1 MPLPSICPS
10 TTSPEPN
17 RSIAQNL
24 FRPTFIA
31 VWPQEPSERHPLSPA
46 FRCWIARR
54 SHLVDTVLMPIEVQ
68 ILEYQ
73 YTVHSTPFIEK
84 QIHEAQNPEP
94 RRRPQIKSGPITY
107 QLQWRVGLSERGC
120 TFSAQL
126 NCVNVED
133 HPFLKVGPLGNRYSL
148 FSFQGM
154 NHYHAWSGSVGTG
167 AEGDSRDCA
176 VWTIAGEASRLIG
189 SLVVPT
195 RCVGQPRSSDT
206 QE

>member
-54 SHLVDTVLMPIEVQ
+54 SHLVDTVLMPRYR
-68 ILEYQ
+68 YQ
-73 YTVHSTPFIEK
+73 SPFIERNNYIKRKKK
-84 QIHEAQNPEP
+84 QEAQNPEP

-133 HPFLKVGPLGNRYSL
+133 HPFLKVGPPIPVN
-148 FSFQGM
+148 
-154 NHYHAWSGSVGTG
+154 
-167 AEGDSRDCA
+167 
-176 VWTIAGEASRLIG
+176 
-189 SLVVPT
+189 
-195 RCVGQPRSSDT
+195 SD
-206 QE
+206 